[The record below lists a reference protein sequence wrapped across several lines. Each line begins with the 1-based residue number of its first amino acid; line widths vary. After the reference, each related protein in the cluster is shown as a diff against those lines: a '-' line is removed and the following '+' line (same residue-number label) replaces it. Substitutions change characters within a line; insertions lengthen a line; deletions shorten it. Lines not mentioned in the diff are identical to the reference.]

1 METIQIKAVSQ
12 LDEYAVANGHYK
24 TELPAA
30 KNQLPAP
37 NELDGSPELLIEL
50 SQKNDDKYT
59 SKRFKFSGFTANV
72 YTLLQKISNKI
83 VDIDAAIASLSESTS
98 DLYEQ
103 LKQRVDALEE
113 TVNSNYEYL
122 NGRIDTTNSNVT
134 ALASRVTTAEGNI
147 NSLVSRMGTAEGN
160 IRNFASDLATAQTD
174 ISNVASRMGT
184 AESNIG
190 TLTTGLANAQGSIN
204 SILNGNCDKYLRLA
218 DVPQQTV
225 SGAVKFANSTSFDV
239 AINGNLNGTAE
250 HAKWS

>member
-1 METIQIKAVSQ
+1 MGTIQIKAVSE
-12 LDEYAVANGHYK
+12 LAEYAVANGNYK
-24 TELPAA
+24 TELPTA

-50 SQKNDDKYT
+50 SQKNDGKYT
-59 SKRFKFSGFTANV
+59 SKRFKFSAFTTNV

-83 VDIDAAIASLSESTS
+83 VDIDAAIATLSDSTS
-98 DLYEQ
+98 GLYAQ
-103 LKQRVDALEE
+103 LKQRLDNLEE
-113 TVNSNYEYL
+113 KVDNNYEYL

-134 ALASRVTTAEGNI
+134 ALASRVITAEGNI
-147 NSLVSRMGTAEGN
+147 NSLASRMETAEGN
-160 IRNFASDLATAQTD
+160 IRNLTSDLARAQTD
-174 ISNVASRMGT
+174 ISNLASRMGT

-190 TLTTGLANAQGSIN
+190 TLTTGLNNAKDSIN

-218 DVPQQTV
+218 NVSEQTV
-225 SGAVKFANSTSFDV
+225 NGAVRFANSTSFNV